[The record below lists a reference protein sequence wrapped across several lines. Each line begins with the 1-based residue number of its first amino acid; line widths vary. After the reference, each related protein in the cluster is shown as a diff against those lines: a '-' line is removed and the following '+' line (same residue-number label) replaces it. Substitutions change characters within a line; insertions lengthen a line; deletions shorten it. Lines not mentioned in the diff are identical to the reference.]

1 MPSPPPPSQYLTP
14 SLARFS
20 RRKTLVHSIQE
31 GQAARV
37 GEEVSDLAPFRSG
50 QFAQASLDLG
60 LRPETIVE
68 LPIGP
73 EQLEGSAAT
82 VPGRFEA
89 FHRFKRLNR
98 LGPGSTGDP
107 SRTPRVDSLLFV
119 SLNLGVAGLGLLPKR
134 LHATL
139 GSALVG
145 PLESYGRDPAR
156 VPEGTPRGR
165 CRAAAGQFAGRPL
178 QSLWQRRRSRTR
190 DSQKESTAAATSRPC
205 GRWRCDKRPR
215 SCSSARCQP
224 RSAAPK
230 KDLIES

>member
-1 MPSPPPPSQYLTP
+1 MPSPPPPSQYLAP

-82 VPGRFEA
+82 VPGRL
-89 FHRFKRLNR
+89 RRLNR
-98 LGPGSTGDP
+98 WNASIALDQAVRATQAE
-107 SRTPRVDSLLFV
+107 PRASI
-119 SLNLGVAGLGLLPKR
+119 P
-134 LHATL
+134 
-139 GSALVG
+139 
-145 PLESYGRDPAR
+145 
-156 VPEGTPRGR
+156 
-165 CRAAAGQFAGRPL
+165 
-178 QSLWQRRRSRTR
+178 
-190 DSQKESTAAATSRPC
+190 
-205 GRWRCDKRPR
+205 
-215 SCSSARCQP
+215 
-224 RSAAPK
+224 
-230 KDLIES
+230 